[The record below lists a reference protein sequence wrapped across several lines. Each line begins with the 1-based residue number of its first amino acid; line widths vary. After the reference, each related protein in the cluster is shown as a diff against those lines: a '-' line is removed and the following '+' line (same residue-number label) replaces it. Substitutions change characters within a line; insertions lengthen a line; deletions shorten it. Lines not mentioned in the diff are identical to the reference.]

1 MENPRGLGVGLCTG
15 DEPELQCRTV
25 IGLVTF
31 SNEVIIQ
38 KNLQLT
44 WNDQYHMA

>member
-1 MENPRGLGVGLCTG
+1 MGLCTG

-25 IGLVTF
+25 IGLATF
-31 SNEVIIQ
+31 SNEVITQ

-44 WNDQYHMA
+44 LNDQYHMA